1 MRRPLPI
8 YIYMYVVGEHVLLQV
23 WRTPIVSYR
32 TKTRDRVKFKLNISL
47 AQLRHSVTNVNN
59 NTTKRGITLS

>member
-32 TKTRDRVKFKLNISL
+32 TK
-47 AQLRHSVTNVNN
+47 
-59 NTTKRGITLS
+59 RGTVLQIYAWPQEESIDP